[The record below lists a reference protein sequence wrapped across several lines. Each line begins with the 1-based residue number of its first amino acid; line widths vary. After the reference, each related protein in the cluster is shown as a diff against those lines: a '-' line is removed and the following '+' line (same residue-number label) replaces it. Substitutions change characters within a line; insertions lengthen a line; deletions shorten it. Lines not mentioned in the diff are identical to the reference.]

1 MNRGGSDGQR
11 WIRWGVVADAAFKV
25 ALALA
30 YLTLAVPASD
40 TLDVP
45 TWLIYVT
52 APLLLASGFA
62 EFRGR
67 RLPPVFTV
75 TALSIFDA
83 GFAVLTVLALVL
95 GRQLGAH
102 YAGELWF
109 GYQAIASTVLAI
121 VTLAVLRRPARQERS
136 RIANT

>member
-1 MNRGGSDGQR
+1 MNRGGSAGKR

-30 YLTLAVPASD
+30 YLTLAIPASD
-40 TLDVP
+40 TLGVP
-45 TWLIYVT
+45 PWLIYLT

-67 RLPPVFTV
+67 RLPPAFTV

-83 GFAVLTVLALVL
+83 GFVLMTVAALVL
-95 GRQLGAH
+95 GWQMGTH

-109 GYQAIASTVLAI
+109 GYQAVASVVLVMA
-121 VTLAVLRRPARQERS
+121 TLTAAAFRRLVR
-136 RIANT
+136 